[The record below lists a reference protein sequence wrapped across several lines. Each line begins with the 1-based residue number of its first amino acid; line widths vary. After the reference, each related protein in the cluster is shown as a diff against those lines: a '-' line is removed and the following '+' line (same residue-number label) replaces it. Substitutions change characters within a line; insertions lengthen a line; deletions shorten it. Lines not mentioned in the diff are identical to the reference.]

1 MGKRARTIFWL
12 GLALAAATAPALAE
26 LPPEKLGVATL
37 PPATPHRIY
46 LTDLAIGHVID
57 GRVHVVDGDSFKYL
71 GMIST
76 GLFGITTLS
85 PDSSEFYV
93 ANTYYTKRNRGD
105 RFDQFE
111 VYDTATLALKAEVEI
126 PAKHA
131 QALPYKGTIAS
142 SVDGRW
148 VFIQNATPA
157 SSVTVVD
164 RKAERVAAEIAT
176 PGCWIILPAAT
187 TPGRFSTLC
196 GDGTVVTVTLN
207 EQGEAASQERSPRLF
222 DAEKDPLFV
231 QGERIGD
238 LYYFVSFEGNIQVIN
253 LGGKVARSEATWS
266 LLDDADRAAKW
277 KPGGYQLLAVHAP
290 TKRLYVAMH
299 DEGRDGTHKRPAK
312 EIWVYDL
319 DSRKRVQR
327 APGSNAIAMT
337 LSKEAQPKLFVY
349 DGVNM
354 GFVRYD
360 TAPELKPAANSQPV
374 GEFAGLLE
382 LH

>member
-12 GLALAAATAPALAE
+12 GLALAAAATPALAE

-46 LTDLAIGHVID
+46 LTDLAINHVID

-85 PDSSEFYV
+85 HDSSEFFV
-93 ANTYYTKRNRGD
+93 ANTYFTKRNRGD

-111 VYDTATLALKAEVEI
+111 VYDTATLALKSEVRI

-131 QALPYKGTIAS
+131 QALPYKGTIAP

-148 VFIQNATPA
+148 AFIQNATPA
-157 SSVTVVD
+157 SSITVVD
-164 RKAERVAAEIAT
+164 RQAERVAAEIAT
-176 PGCWIILPAAT
+176 PGCWIVLPAAT

-196 GDGTVVTVTLN
+196 GDGTIVTVTLN

-231 QGERIGD
+231 QAERIGD
-238 LYYFVSFEGNIQVIN
+238 AYYFVSFEGNVQVIN
-253 LGGKVARSEATWS
+253 LGDKVAKSEATWS
-266 LLDDADRAAKW
+266 LLDDADRAANW
-277 KPGGYQLLAVHAP
+277 RPGGYQLLAVHAP
-290 TKRLYVAMH
+290 SKRLYVAMH
-299 DEGRDGTHKRPAK
+299 DAGRDGSHKRPAK

-319 DSRKRVQR
+319 DTRARLQR
-327 APGSNAIAMT
+327 APGSNAIAMA

-349 DGVNM
+349 DGGNM
-354 GFVRYD
+354 NFVRYD
-360 TAPELKPAANSQPV
+360 TVPKLAPAASSQPV